1 MDGII
6 VINKPAGVTSSRA
19 VQITRKL
26 FPGSKAGHTGTL
38 DPLATGVLPV
48 CLGRATRLAEYIVG
62 LPKIYRAEVVLGK
75 VSDTGD
81 AEGQIREETAVP
93 NLDHRQIE
101 ELLLTF
107 KGKIEQLPPRY
118 SAIKYQGKPLY
129 HWTRQGKE
137 VPLKNRPVTIYDLK
151 LVKYNHQCE
160 PHLIFDVA
168 CSKGTYIRT
177 LAADIGQVIGCGA
190 YLSALIRSAVGPYR
204 LDDAL
209 NLDQAAEM
217 IKLGRGGEIVMRM
230 DTAVMHL
237 PKICLKD
244 KLIEALKNGLVI
256 KFDDQ
261 ELLKNVYIET
271 PIRIYDQQGNFKA
284 LALKIEANDRMGLK
298 TIKFLAQ

>member
-62 LPKIYRAEVVLGK
+62 LPKVYRAEVVLGK

-81 AEGQIREETAVP
+81 AEGQITEEAAVP
-93 NLDHRQIE
+93 NLDHRQVE
-101 ELLLTF
+101 EMLLTF

-118 SAIKYQGKPLY
+118 SAIKHQGKPLY
-129 HWTRQGKE
+129 YWTRQGKE
-137 VPLKNRPVTIYDLK
+137 VPRKNRPVTIYDLK
-151 LVKYNHQCE
+151 IIKYNQQCE

-190 YLSALIRSAVGPYR
+190 YLSALIRSAVGPYH

-209 NLDQAAEM
+209 NFDQAAEM
-217 IKLGRGGEIVMRM
+217 IKLGRVGEIVMRM

-237 PKICLKD
+237 PKIILKD
-244 KLIEALKNGLVI
+244 KQIEALKNGLVV

-261 ELLKNVYIET
+261 ELLKNADIET
-271 PIRIYDQQGNFKA
+271 PIRAYDQQGNFKA
-284 LALKIEANDRMGLK
+284 LALKIEANDRISLK